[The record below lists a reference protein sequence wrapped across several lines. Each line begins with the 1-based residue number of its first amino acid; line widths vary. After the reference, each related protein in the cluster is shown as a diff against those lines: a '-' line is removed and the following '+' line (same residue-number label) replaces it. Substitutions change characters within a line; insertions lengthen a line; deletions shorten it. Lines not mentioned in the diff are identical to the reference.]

1 MFSVC
6 TGAFVL
12 ADAGLLDGLEATTHH
27 GSISGLKKYAKIKV
41 REDLRVVDNGKIVTA
56 AGVSAGIDGALHLV
70 ARLSGQQTA
79 QGTAR
84 YMEYRWQPEPAKTG
98 QPAPATAKPSAD
110 SNPDY
115 ERARTQARS
124 GQKQEALASLERAF
138 AAGFNDIDRALVDAE
153 LASLR
158 SESRFR
164 NLFKTHARSRAK
176 LTAVNEPGDPLVVSG
191 VVRGPDGK
199 AIQNAI
205 VYVYQTDHR
214 GYYSKQQA
222 TRDEAPRLFA
232 YLKTDDQ
239 GRYEFRT
246 IRPGG
251 YPDSKVPQHIH
262 YEVSVAGKAPMI
274 TEFFFPDD
282 PRLEPQYREQAKR
295 EKMLAT
301 VSRDSDGTQ
310 RATFDVVVESR

>member
-1 MFSVC
+1 MRSRQICALLFSLCGAVILTTPSYADEQSKSSDRRNVAIVVHDGVELLDFAGPGEVFSAAGGGRAFRVFTVSETDKPIKSQRFLTVTPEYTIANCPKPDIIVIPGGATGVLLRSPAFMTWIREQAPKAEVMFSVC

-27 GSISGLKKYAKIKV
+27 GSISGLKKYAKINV

-138 AAGFNDIDRALVDAE
+138 AAGFKRLWTPSWPV
-153 LASLR
+153 S
-158 SESRFR
+158 
-164 NLFKTHARSRAK
+164 
-176 LTAVNEPGDPLVVSG
+176 AVNRAS
-191 VVRGPDGK
+191 
-199 AIQNAI
+199 AISSRPTLGRARNSRRSMSLAI
-205 VYVYQTDHR
+205 R
-214 GYYSKQQA
+214 
-222 TRDEAPRLFA
+222 
-232 YLKTDDQ
+232 
-239 GRYEFRT
+239 
-246 IRPGG
+246 
-251 YPDSKVPQHIH
+251 
-262 YEVSVAGKAPMI
+262 
-274 TEFFFPDD
+274 
-282 PRLEPQYREQAKR
+282 
-295 EKMLAT
+295 
-301 VSRDSDGTQ
+301 
-310 RATFDVVVESR
+310 